1 MDNELKRRR
10 IMRSILEVLGGV
22 FVASA
27 VLGCNVQGPGV
38 KGVITLAPEVDP
50 SAFTTLYLRTFPAG
64 DEESFDP
71 AVDPMPEV
79 KEELQDSL
87 SLDTVTFPTT
97 YELFDEKGGPVDEKW
112 WRVVAW
118 ISARTDSSRAP
129 RSGDA
134 WGTARYALSG
144 CGIHGGYCTRTFDVD
159 FTIDTL
165 VP

>member
-1 MDNELKRRR
+1 MSQILK
-10 IMRSILEVLGGV
+10 VLSWL
-22 FVASA
+22 FFSSA
-27 VLGCNVQGPGV
+27 MLGCNVAGPGV

-87 SLDTVTFPTT
+87 SLDTVTFPYT
-97 YELFDEKGGPVDEKW
+97 YDLCDEMGGPVDEKW

-118 ISARTDSSRAP
+118 ISARTDSQAP
-129 RSGDA
+129 RSGDY
-134 WGTARYALSG
+134 WGTARYPLHD
-144 CGIHGGYCTRTFDVD
+144 CGIYRGYCTRTSNVD
-159 FTIDTL
+159 FVIDTL